1 MEHTYTK
8 IQTMGT
14 DVPLKV
20 TAGHFATNHAHT
32 NYYLDMTTIKARAS
46 EAHGIAR
53 VLAGL
58 YLYDMVIDTIVC
70 MEGTQV
76 IGAFLTEELTKGGFL
91 STNQHKTIYVVGP
104 EFNSNSQLIFR
115 DNLVP
120 MIQDKHVLI
129 LMANVTTGQT
139 VSQVMESIQYYGGH
153 VAGIAAIY
161 SRLTEMDGVPVAALF
176 DCSDLPD
183 YAGYPSQEC
192 PLCKQGRPLDA
203 VINSFGY
210 SEL

>member
-129 LMANVTTGQT
+129 LVANVTTGQT
-139 VSQVMESIQYYGGH
+139 VSQVMESIQYYGGILQG
-153 VAGIAAIY
+153 VSAVFSAVD
-161 SRLTEMDGVPVAALF
+161 SVNGVPVISVF
-176 DCSDLPD
+176 GKKDLPD
-183 YAGYPSQEC
+183 YEAYDYRNC
-192 PLCKQGRPLDA
+192 PMCRKGEKIRAL
-203 VINSFGY
+203 VNSFGY
-210 SEL
+210 SAL